1 LEIEYDITREDL
13 AAFQWHAVFESPR
26 GRRLRRLSYLGWV
39 LVVLL
44 FALVTFIGADGFRV
58 TPLSLMFFA
67 VPLLIML
74 FLQWCLERW
83 VLRRVIR
90 HLMKDERPDRGQL
103 GRHRVIVGEDGLS
116 ESTAVSESRTT
127 WAGVDRVEQGADYI
141 YIYVSPASAHV
152 IPKRAFK
159 DAAEAAAFYEFSQ
172 ARKAAA
178 G

>member
-1 LEIEYDITREDL
+1 MEIEYEITREDL

-26 GRRLRRLSYLGWV
+26 GRRLRRLSHLGWV

-44 FALVTFIGADGFRV
+44 FALVTFIGADGFTV
-58 TPLSLMFFA
+58 SPLSLVFLAM
-67 VPLLIML
+67 PLVLVL
-74 FLQWCLERW
+74 FLQWGLERW

-90 HLMKDERPDRGQL
+90 HLLKDERPDRGQL
-103 GRHRVIVGEDGLS
+103 GRHRVILGEDGLS

-127 WAGVDRVEQGADYI
+127 WAGVDRVEQSADYI
-141 YIYVSPASAHV
+141 YIYVSPAAAHV
-152 IPKRAFK
+152 IPKRAFR
-159 DAAEAAAFYEFSQ
+159 DPAEATAFYEFTR